1 MLIPLTLTYE
11 RLFICVFMVPDD
23 ELMLLGTIGF
33 ALKYEPPGNICGVFS
48 ARYPGLLGLI
58 GPHRRYE

>member
-1 MLIPLTLTYE
+1 MLILLTLTYE

-33 ALKYEPPGNICGVFS
+33 ASKCEPPGNICGVF
-48 ARYPGLLGLI
+48 LLVTQVYLG
-58 GPHRRYE
+58 